1 MVATTIK
8 QYAWV
13 LAAIVALSAALAVLS
28 PGIAEAQSPEDT
40 VLVSTLPESDT
51 QVQDNAAIPQ
61 QQPVVYEPATLRVVN
76 PGDSLWAISQERLQ
90 PDPTPEQIMNE
101 VGRIYE
107 LNQDLIGNDPNLIF
121 AGQELLLPPVVVA
134 EFPVSEE
141 PETPGSGVSEPVT
154 ASEPA
159 VSEELVPPEP
169 AVSGEPAASQEE
181 SETSEPAASKSVT
194 SEQVPEPD
202 NDKDIASN
210 APTDKEAAPTSG
222 GIVGSLSGLY
232 GNTSERQL
240 LGLGIGALTL
250 VIAILGA
257 WKLPMDRSVEDSTLW
272 RMLKERVRRNG
283 ATHYHGIY
291 PRGQEQE
298 APPTGAAVTEPA
310 PSREGTVESAAE
322 TPTGIPT
329 TPSEDARR
337 LRARR
342 FRALRLRTRRKSA
355 RSGYEE
361 RSLRGR

>member
-1 MVATTIK
+1 LVATTIK

-134 EFPVSEE
+134 KFPVSEE

-169 AVSGEPAASQEE
+169 AVSGEPAASQE
-181 SETSEPAASKSVT
+181 SETSEPGASEPAT
-194 SEQVPEPD
+194 AEQVTKPVNDPD
-202 NDKDIASN
+202 A
-210 APTDKEAAPTSG
+210 
-222 GIVGSLSGLY
+222 LSGRDSADEEPIY
-232 GNTSERQL
+232 NNHKVDRL
-240 LGLGIGALTL
+240 LQGLAVLAGTL
-250 VIAILGA
+250 AIAILMV
-257 WKLPMDRSVEDSTLW
+257 WKLPMRRDVDDPMVW
-272 RMLKERVRRNG
+272 R
-283 ATHYHGIY
+283 I
-291 PRGQEQE
+291 PRGYYGYYEDQRSGTASESLETAQG
-298 APPTGAAVTEPA
+298 PDSPTGTENAAPA
-310 PSREGTVESAAE
+310 SA
-322 TPTGIPT
+322 T
-329 TPSEDARR
+329 SEEMVYQPLSTRRRWERLRRIQPLSARR
-337 LRARR
+337 RR
-342 FRALRLRTRRKSA
+342 ERLRRIHQRTIYQRRPPPAS
-355 RSGYEE
+355 
-361 RSLRGR
+361 